1 MNINLEQTTI
11 DTLSN
16 YIKNVKKQD
25 KEVKLDSHL
34 INDLDIDSLD
44 TIELA
49 FLLEE
54 GYGVS
59 IDIDKIMQVQ
69 VYTVS
74 ELVEFIRNNCN
85 VKDVQ

>member
-74 ELVEFIRNNCN
+74 ELVEFIKNNCN
-85 VKDVQ
+85 VKDIQ